1 MSSLKSEKVIE
12 AARENLLSY
21 ALLMDDTYEIP
32 EHIVKLGKALMD
44 IESGKSNRLIISM
57 PPRHGKSRIVSQL
70 FDAWYLGR
78 NPNKYIITASY
89 GQELSDDFGRKVRD
103 QLRDPL
109 FKAIFP
115 ECVMKSNTTA
125 ANRFETEEGG
135 QYFAVGVGGPIT
147 GRGAHLLLID
157 DPIKNR
163 EDADSKAVREKINDW
178 YGSTA
183 YTRLMPGG
191 AVIIVMTRWHEE
203 DLVGYVLENN
213 AHENWTV
220 VNMPAIDKEDNPLWA
235 DRYSHDDLMII
246 KNTLSEYDWQCLY
259 MQDPIP
265 RQGHIIKAEWLKE
278 GLVPE
283 DQIAAKFM
291 AIDPAISKKETAD
304 ETALSVWGVGFGD
317 VPKYYE
323 LETVYG
329 HFDLHEIVETALG
342 LYNKHNCLQF
352 GVESVAFQKSLADIF
367 QRAGLPCVAL
377 PADGDKVR
385 RLMSVQHLFSQGRC
399 YVNTPKLRKQLL
411 RFRGE
416 ATGEDDLVD
425 AAVHC
430 LRLIMQG
437 SSPSYPLKEDP
448 YAHLNDETRAYW
460 RGVEEQKKRNKEN
473 ILGQMLG
480 Y

>member
-1 MSSLKSEKVIE
+1 VSSLTTEGILS
-12 AARENLLSY
+12 AARNSLLSY
-21 ALLMDDTYEIP
+21 AMLFDPAYEAP
-32 EHIVKLGKALMD
+32 DHIVTLAKALMAVD
-44 IESGKSNRLIISM
+44 SGEIKRLIISM
-57 PPRHGKSRIVSQL
+57 PPRHGKSRLVSQL
-70 FDAWYLGR
+70 FPAWYKGR
-78 NPNKYIITASY
+78 NPGKYLITSTY

-109 FKAIFP
+109 FKAVFP
-115 ECVMKSNTTA
+115 GCVMRSNTTA
-125 ANRFETEEGG
+125 ANRFETEAGG

-147 GRGAHLLLID
+147 GRGADLLLID

-163 EDADSKAVREKINDW
+163 EDADSRAIRDKINDW

-191 AVIIVMTRWHEE
+191 AVILVMTRWHEE

-213 AHENWTV
+213 AHENWHV
-220 VNMPAIDKEDNPLWA
+220 INMPALDNQNKSLWPE
-235 DRYSHDDLMII
+235 RYGYDDMIRI

-265 RQGHIIKAEWLKE
+265 REGHLIKAEWLKE
-278 GLVPE
+278 GVPSDE
-283 DQIAAKFM
+283 DIAARYM

-304 ETALSVWGVGFGD
+304 ETAISVWGVGYGE
-317 VPKYYE
+317 VPNYYE

-329 HFDLHEIVETALG
+329 RFDLHEIIQRISNLQ
-342 LYNKHNCLQF
+342 NKHKCIQF

-367 QRAGLPCVAL
+367 QRQGQPCVAL

-416 ATGEDDLVD
+416 ATGEDDLLD

-430 LRLIMQG
+430 LRLINQ
-437 SSPSYPLKEDP
+437 SSGHVHKKEINR

-460 RGVEEQKKRNKEN
+460 EGVERKKQADKGNAIR
-473 ILGQMLG
+473 QVLG

>member
-1 MSSLKSEKVIE
+1 MSSLTTEVILSAAKKS
-12 AARENLLSY
+12 LLSY
-21 ALLMDDTYEIP
+21 AMLVDPSYEAP
-32 EHIVKLGKALMD
+32 QHIMKLAKALMD
-44 IESGKSNRLIISM
+44 VESGDVKRLIVTI
-57 PPRHGKSRIVSQL
+57 PPRHGKSRLVSQL
-70 FDAWYLGR
+70 FPAWYLGR
-78 NPNKYIITASY
+78 NTNKYIITATY

-109 FKAIFP
+109 FKAVFP
-115 ECVMKSNTTA
+115 DCIMRGDTSA
-125 ANRFETEEGG
+125 SNRFETTQGG

-147 GRGAHLLLID
+147 GRGAHVLLID
-157 DPIKNR
+157 DCLKNR
-163 EDADSKAVREKINDW
+163 EEADSRAVRDKVNDW

-191 AVIIVMTRWHEE
+191 SVIIVMTRWHEE
-203 DLVGYVLENN
+203 DLVGYVLEHNQ
-213 AHENWTV
+213 HEDWHV
-220 VNMPAIDKEDNPLWA
+220 IDMPAVSEGEALWQ
-235 DRYSHDDLMII
+235 DRYTFEDMMRI
-246 KNTLSEYDWQCLY
+246 KGTLSEYDWQCLY

-265 RQGHIIKAEWLKE
+265 REGHIIKAEWLHEGVPKE
-278 GLVPE
+278 G
-283 DQIAAKFM
+283 DIAAKYM

-304 ETALSVWGVGFGD
+304 ETALSVWGVGYGD
-317 VPKYYE
+317 PAKYYE

-329 HFDLHEIVETALG
+329 HFDLHQIIETALG
-342 LYNKHNCLQF
+342 LFNKHNCVQF

-367 QRAGLPCVAL
+367 QRQGLPCVAL

-416 ATGEDDLVD
+416 NTGEDDLLD

-430 LRLIMQG
+430 LRLITQ
-437 SSPSYPLKEDP
+437 SSSMAYQKSIDR
-448 YAHLNDETRAYW
+448 YAHLNDETRQYW
-460 RGVEEQKKRNKEN
+460 EGVERKKRSDRSSAIGKM
-473 ILGQMLG
+473 IG